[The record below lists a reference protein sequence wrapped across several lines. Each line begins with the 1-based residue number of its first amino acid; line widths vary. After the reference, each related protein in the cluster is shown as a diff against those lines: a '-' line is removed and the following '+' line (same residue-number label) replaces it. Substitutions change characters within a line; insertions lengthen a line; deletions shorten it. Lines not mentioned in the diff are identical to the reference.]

1 MDAPRLQDGCVLL
14 DAVIPT
20 MSGVEVLS
28 QLLAR
33 GFSHP
38 VVVMAEPSHV
48 KTAVAGMKAGAVD
61 ILEKPINKKALLAC
75 IESCTSNKESA
86 RRNSERARAIEL
98 LSALT
103 RREAQVL
110 QALVK
115 GSSNKV
121 IAFKLG
127 ISIRTV
133 EVHRARMMQRL
144 GAKQLGE
151 AVRMAVTAKFAPVH
165 RR

>member
-1 MDAPRLQDGCVLL
+1 
-14 DAVIPT
+14 
-20 MSGVEVLS
+20 
-28 QLLAR
+28 
-33 GFSHP
+33 
-38 VVVMAEPSHV
+38 
-48 KTAVAGMKAGAVD
+48 MKAGAVD